1 MHDHIARIII
11 RSIYKASDA
20 AELGKSYY
28 EAAAY
33 GAHVAAADMAREM
46 GVVAEVEAAV
56 AEAHRWPDYS
66 LPESIDAILG

>member
-20 AELGKSYY
+20 GELGRPKY

-33 GAHVAAADMAREM
+33 GAHVAAADLARELNL
-46 GVVAEVEAAV
+46 VAEVEAAV
-56 AEAHRWPDYS
+56 AKVHWDDYS

>member
-33 GAHVAAADMAREM
+33 GAHVAAADLARELN
-46 GVVAEVEAAV
+46 VVAEVEAAV
-56 AEAHRWPDYS
+56 AKAHWDDYS

>member
-33 GAHVAAADMAREM
+33 GAHVAAADLARELN
-46 GVVAEVEAAV
+46 VVAEVEAAV
-56 AEAHRWPDYS
+56 AKVHWDDYS